1 MEHTRAVASG
11 PDSAALESPFP
22 PLDLRLLISKVKQL
36 YSIVGLQET
45 LMCLG
50 HGRCSASVHS
60 YPILPFQE
68 KGLVLNSVWR
78 S

>member
-1 MEHTRAVASG
+1 MEHTKAVASG

-22 PLDLRLLISKVKQL
+22 PLDLRLLISEVKQL
-36 YSIVGLQET
+36 YSILGLQET
-45 LMCLG
+45 LMCLA

-60 YPILPFQE
+60 YPILPFEE
-68 KGLVLNSVWR
+68 KGLVLNSVLR